1 MSELLQAPVTAL
13 AAEIRARRVSPSE
26 LLEAHIARTE
36 AVDPIINAMA
46 AERYE
51 QARAEARAAEEVLVR
66 GGPLPPLLGV
76 PCTVKSFLEIEGMP
90 HDVGL
95 VARRS
100 IKAASDATVVQR
112 LRAAGAVIMGQGNVP
127 EGGMWME
134 TYNKLHGRTC
144 NPWDPRHTCGGSS
157 GGEAA
162 LVASG
167 ASPFGIGSDV
177 AGSIRI
183 PSAFC
188 GVAGHKPTG
197 RMVPNTGHWGP
208 GGATNAFLTSGPIGR
223 SVADLE
229 LVLEVIAGPDGVDPL
244 IREWPLRR
252 RGHQDLRG
260 VVVYPLVD
268 NGHVRMSPVV
278 VEQVERA
285 AAALAERG
293 AEVREVESP
302 LRQTFGTWARA
313 MQEASEGGPSF
324 AEILGDGTP
333 ISLPGEL
340 FRSLFGRAR
349 ITLPALS
356 LALLETVDA
365 ILPRNAFGG
374 SSAAELQRELESL
387 LGDNGVILHPP
398 YPRAAPRHNLPLLRP
413 FDFVCTSVFN
423 ITELPVTQVP
433 TGFDRRGLPVGV
445 QVAARRGADGL
456 TLAVGRALEDHFG
469 GWRMAEPRDPA
480 SRRW

>member
-1 MSELLQAPVTAL
+1 MSELLGAPVTAL

-26 LLEAHIARTE
+26 LLEAHIDRIA
-36 AVDPIINAMA
+36 AVNPIINALT
-46 AERYE
+46 AERFE
-51 QARAEARAAEEVLVR
+51 RARAEARSAEQVLVR

-76 PCTVKSFLEIEGMP
+76 PCTVKAFLEVDGMP

-95 VARRS
+95 VSRRA
-100 IKAASDATVVQR
+100 IRAGGDATVVER
-112 LRAAGAVIMGQGNVP
+112 LRRAGAVIMGQGNVP

-144 NPWDPRHTCGGSS
+144 NPWNGRHTCGGSS

-229 LVLEVIAGPDGVDPL
+229 LILEVIAGPDGIDPL
-244 IREWPLRR
+244 IRDWPPAR
-252 RGHQDLRG
+252 RGHHDLRG
-260 VVVYPLVD
+260 VVVYPVVE

-278 VEQVERA
+278 VEQVRRA

-293 AEVREVESP
+293 AEVREVASP
-302 LRQTFGTWARA
+302 LRKTFSTWTRA
-313 MQEASEGGPSF
+313 MQEAGAGGPSF
-324 AEILGDGTP
+324 AEILGNGQP
-333 ISLPGEL
+333 ISLGAEVV
-340 FRSLFGRAR
+340 RSLFRR
-349 ITLPALS
+349 SSITVPALS
-356 LALLETVDA
+356 LAVLESIEA
-365 ILPRNAFGG
+365 LLPRGALGG
-374 SSAAELQRELESL
+374 RSAAELQRELEAL
-387 LGDNGVILHPP
+387 LGTGGVILHPP
-398 YPRAAPRHNLPLLRP
+398 YPSPAPRHNVALLRP

-445 QVAARRGADGL
+445 QVAARRGGDGL
-456 TLAVGRALEDHFG
+456 TLAVARALEEHFG
-469 GWRMAEPRDPA
+469 PWRRAEPQPC
-480 SRRW
+480 